1 MTDFNEWYTMITP
14 EKIFAGKTLLRKLQQ
29 AYEAGAASQ
38 AKTLRDEFAMA
49 ALANYRTQLTE
60 EWACADDIADQA
72 YGLADAMLSVRKE
85 NK

>member
-1 MTDFNEWYTMITP
+1 MTDFQKWYTMIKP
-14 EKIFAGKTLLRKLQQ
+14 EKIPALDPMLSGLQQ

-38 AKTLRDEFAMA
+38 AKTLRDKFAMA